1 MLRAERPR
9 MSDDVSRMRRWFW
22 GLTLAVLVTRLVAVF
37 FLRTYLGDAG
47 TYEHDEIARG
57 IVEGRGFT
65 FKFFADVPH
74 PSGHQAPALPFL
86 LALGYWM
93 FGVGSAAGIA
103 MAQVAL
109 AILVTAG
116 AMALG
121 RMAAQWWGLRGM
133 QLAMTG
139 FLLYPAF
146 AYMPTRV
153 QTVNWTVAFLLL
165 LLAGFV
171 SMSERRGGAT
181 VAVGTGIAAGL
192 GVLGEPT
199 LAAPFGLCWL
209 ALAWMRRDRLTLVAL
224 VAAGFWVVVL
234 PWSLRNAVVLG
245 QFGPKSSF
253 AYVAWQGNHIGASGT
268 DKRPVAD
275 STARALAWRIG
286 GADLES
292 QLAAARAQAVT
303 VDADMTAADSAAV
316 RALPDERTRMRWF
329 ADRLRADLAEDPMA
343 YLRVSAAR
351 ARMLLWFDET
361 NPRAFV
367 AAYRVPYLLLLVLAV
382 AGLLRWRRAW
392 RPGYVMWWAATS
404 GLTLVYVF
412 VIMSA
417 RFRLPIEALFV
428 LPAAASLLQH
438 TTWPSSATRSTTS
451 KPT

>member
-1 MLRAERPR
+1 MTDGGA
-9 MSDDVSRMRRWFW
+9 SMRRWFW
-22 GLTLAVLVTRLVAVF
+22 GLTLAVLVTRVAAILV
-37 FLRTYLGDAG
+37 LRTYLGDAG

-57 IVEGRGFT
+57 LVEGRGFT
-65 FKFFADVPH
+65 FRFFADVPH

-86 LALGYWM
+86 LALGYWT
-93 FGVGSAAGIA
+93 FGAGAPAGIA
-103 MAQVAL
+103 MAQVVLAL
-109 AILVTAG
+109 LVTAG

-121 RMAAQWWGLRGM
+121 RIAWQWWGLRGM
-133 QLAMTG
+133 QLAMG
-139 FLLYPAF
+139 AFLLYPAF

-171 SMSERRGGAT
+171 AMSERRGGAG
-181 VAVGTGIAAGL
+181 VALGTGVAAGL
-192 GVLGEPT
+192 GALGEPT

-209 ALAWMRRDRLTLVAL
+209 ALVWMRRDRLPLAVMVA
-224 VAAGFWVVVL
+224 VGFWVVVL
-234 PWSLRNAVVLG
+234 PWSLRNQRVLG

-286 GADLES
+286 GPDLEA

-316 RALPDERTRMRWF
+316 RALPDERARMQWF
-329 ADRLRADLAEDPMA
+329 SQRLRADLAADPMA
-343 YLRVSAAR
+343 YLRVSATR

-367 AAYRVPYLLLLVLAV
+367 AAYRVPYVLLLAIALG
-382 AGLLRWRRAW
+382 GLLRWRRSW
-392 RPGYVMWWAATS
+392 RPGYVMWWAAVA
-404 GLTLVYVF
+404 GLSAVYVL

-417 RFRLPIEALFV
+417 RFRLPLEALFV
-428 LPAAASLLQH
+428 LPAAGFLLQL
-438 TTWPSSATRSTTS
+438 TAWRSSATRSTTN